1 MALSVPAAVAIAC
14 RWRECWKLV
23 ASALCVAMHAGG
35 MLLFTTATQERE
47 AMPRKQMN
55 IGLTLEQRNRVD
67 AVSAAEGTT
76 PTEFARAAILEA
88 VQLHHA
94 LTAEEREQVALAAEA
109 EGLSLTAFCRA
120 AILEAAAPAE
130 HGAGVDADGVGFLAW
145 LMAVLSA
152 TRRGHATRA

>member
-1 MALSVPAAVAIAC
+1 
-14 RWRECWKLV
+14 
-23 ASALCVAMHAGG
+23 MHAGG

-76 PTEFARAAILEA
+76 PTAFARAAILEA

-94 LTAEEREQVALAAEA
+94 LTAEEREQVALAAEV
-109 EGLSLTAFCRA
+109 EGLSVTAFCRA
-120 AILEAAAPAE
+120 AILEAATPAE

>member
-1 MALSVPAAVAIAC
+1 MALSVPDAVAIAC

-35 MLLFTTATQERE
+35 MLLFTTAIQERE

-55 IGLTLEQRNRVD
+55 IGLTLEQRTRVD
-67 AVSAAEGTT
+67 TVAAAEGTT

-94 LTAEEREQVALAAEA
+94 LTAEEREQVSLAAEA
-109 EGLSLTAFCRA
+109 EGLSVTAFCRA

>member
-1 MALSVPAAVAIAC
+1 
-14 RWRECWKLV
+14 
-23 ASALCVAMHAGG
+23 
-35 MLLFTTATQERE
+35 
-47 AMPRKQMN
+47 MPRKQMN

-67 AVSAAEGTT
+67 AVSAAAGTT
-76 PTEFARAAILEA
+76 PTAFARAAILEA

-94 LTAEEREQVALAAEA
+94 LTAEERELVTLAAEV

-130 HGAGVDADGVGFLAW
+130 HGTGVDADGVGFLAW

-152 TRRGHATRA
+152 ARRGSPTRA

>member
-1 MALSVPAAVAIAC
+1 MVGREGTDAVD
-14 RWRECWKLV
+14 E
-23 ASALCVAMHAGG
+23 AGHG
-35 MLLFTTATQERE
+35 DPQRCAYGDLF
-47 AMPRKQMN
+47 MPLRGIILN

-94 LTAEEREQVALAAEA
+94 LTAEEREQVSHAAEA
-109 EGLSLTAFCRA
+109 EGLSLAAFCRS

-130 HGAGVDADGVGFLAW
+130 HGAGIDADGVGFLAW

>member
-1 MALSVPAAVAIAC
+1 
-14 RWRECWKLV
+14 
-23 ASALCVAMHAGG
+23 
-35 MLLFTTATQERE
+35 
-47 AMPRKQMN
+47 MPRKQMN

-67 AVSAAEGTT
+67 SVSAAEGTT

-94 LTAEEREQVALAAEA
+94 LTAEERELVALAAVV

-130 HGAGVDADGVGFLAW
+130 HGAGIDADGIGFLAW

-152 TRRGHATRA
+152 ARRGSPTRA

>member
-1 MALSVPAAVAIAC
+1 MPAAVAIAC

-23 ASALCVAMHAGG
+23 ASVLCVAMHAGG

-94 LTAEEREQVALAAEA
+94 LTAEERAQVALAAEV
-109 EGLSLTAFCRA
+109 EGLSVTAFCRA